1 MTNFVALISGLL
13 FGVGLAMS
21 EMVNRDRIIGFLDV
35 TGAWDPTL
43 LFVMCG
49 ALGTT
54 LVTFQWLLRRRP
66 FLRQQVSTQ
75 EALGINPALL
85 IGSTLFGIGW
95 GISGYCPGPG
105 VALLAIDL
113 PTAITYLI
121 GVIAGS
127 SLLWTFMSG
136 AKPSGPSYC
145 G

>member
-1 MTNFVALISGLL
+1 MTGFIALISGLL

-21 EMVNRDRIIGFLDV
+21 EMINRERILGFLDV
-35 TGAWDPTL
+35 AGAWDPTL

-49 ALGTT
+49 AVGTT
-54 LVTFQWLLRRRP
+54 LVTFQWLLHRRP

-75 EALGINPALL
+75 EALGINPALI
-85 IGSTLFGIGW
+85 IGSALFGIGW
-95 GISGYCPGPG
+95 GVSGYCPGPG
-105 VALLAIDL
+105 VALLAVDL
-113 PTAITYLI
+113 PAAIIYLV

-136 AKPSGPSYC
+136 AKPSGSSNC